1 MKTDENMWMIPI
13 ILLFWAYAEFFCN
26 RFMDCL
32 EVYELYENHIRDYLG
47 EEMERDVNLMYNKVL
62 CEGILMIENSM
73 IEESLDKFLICIDNY
88 FAIEKGVPVEPVLF
102 RILGLIKIYV
112 SECPEI
118 ATEVQPSS
126 KIL

>member
-1 MKTDENMWMIPI
+1 
-13 ILLFWAYAEFFCN
+13 
-26 RFMDCL
+26 MDCL

-47 EEMERDVNLMYNKVL
+47 EEMEQDVNLMYNKVL